1 MEVIMKNKQFIED
14 AKSAWAEVF
23 PNSRCYANGISN
35 SVCFAGYLSK
45 DASECANK
53 IINNDPLSYKGWYNL
68 DKPDVYKESNA
79 SVFIKP
85 EAGSYNVYGR
95 AKLRHKSINNPD
107 RAKLLKRFL
116 ELRDF
121 LRGEAGNMINLH
133 FNINEKLGV

>member
-1 MEVIMKNKQFIED
+1 MKNKQFIED

-45 DASECANK
+45 DASECGNK
-53 IINNDPLSYKGWYNL
+53 IINNDPLMYKGWYNL

-116 ELRDF
+116 ELREF